1 MKLNING
8 KQLEINSDELKSAL
22 ESEEQSFEIQS
33 DFVLR
38 SKDEEETYTT
48 NLRKEGT
55 AIGAEIGRKELLKSL
70 GIEGEGLHKSD
81 EKSLDSINSFI
92 SDKVNTELESANI
105 EPNKKVEELSKDLE
119 TLRSSLLEST
129 ILL

>member
-38 SKDEEETYTT
+38 SKDEEETYSS
-48 NLRKEGT
+48 KET
-55 AIGAEIGRKELLKSL
+55 DTQDLDNEE
-70 GIEGEGLHKSD
+70 ESD
-81 EKSLDSINSFI
+81 EEE
-92 SDKVNTELESANI
+92 SDEWI
-105 EPNKKVEELSKDLE
+105 
-119 TLRSSLLEST
+119 
-129 ILL
+129 